1 MSTTQKWTLDPYH
14 SEINFKVRHMMI
26 AHVSGGFTSFNVQAE
41 TEGEDF
47 SKSKVSFDAE
57 VSSINTKNEQRDTHL
72 KSAEFFNAEQYP
84 KIKFQSTSVQ
94 PSAEGYEVQG
104 HLTVRDITKPVSL
117 KAEFGGIAKDPYGNT
132 KAGFTLTGKINRNDF
147 GLTWNAPL
155 EAGGVLVGE
164 DLNITADIQL
174 NKQ

>member
-84 KIKFQSTSVQ
+84 KIKF
-94 PSAEGYEVQG
+94 
-104 HLTVRDITKPVSL
+104 
-117 KAEFGGIAKDPYGNT
+117 
-132 KAGFTLTGKINRNDF
+132 
-147 GLTWNAPL
+147 
-155 EAGGVLVGE
+155 
-164 DLNITADIQL
+164 
-174 NKQ
+174 